1 MGAATPSP
9 PVVSSSLR
17 SSPNEVHREGEE
29 MNFLNWFAAHPF
41 LGTFLVVVLYAL
53 IDSTVVN
60 ILNTVAHIMMREKK

>member
-1 MGAATPSP
+1 
-9 PVVSSSLR
+9 
-17 SSPNEVHREGEE
+17 